1 MTPISR
7 PMSALGILK
16 VDLGENPRSAIAASV
31 VCTQPVA
38 SRMALTSHVTFVTL
52 CDMAMGKSRRIV
64 IDVDDVDLKRRLYS
78 ALVKDGLS
86 LKDWF
91 VARANDYL
99 ADTKYDTLIELPALR
114 VAEPQ
119 AKYGSNLPREKP

>member
-1 MTPISR
+1 
-7 PMSALGILK
+7 
-16 VDLGENPRSAIAASV
+16 
-31 VCTQPVA
+31 
-38 SRMALTSHVTFVTL
+38 
-52 CDMAMGKSRRIV
+52 MAMGKSRRIV